1 MAVAKSFQNFE
12 IVKEPFEENGRMYVE
27 VRNPKT
33 SNIRKVRWYEEE
45 TRPAAEDK
53 VVVKSMRKALG
64 FENGYITIFKGD
76 TYSHLEY
83 FQLSIARYCN
93 RWGWYICSTDEIPT
107 DIPEGVI
114 PVRLNWEDVG
124 VGEFL
129 KTDHE
134 IKLAVDN
141 LLFDPSPSEFV
152 GSVGERIEIE
162 ITVTKAIP
170 IENDYGHSTL
180 HQFEDVDGNVYIW
193 TTASKSWSV
202 GSTKRIRGTIKQHN
216 IYHNV
221 KQTIL
226 TRCLERS

>member
-83 FQLSIARYCN
+83 FQLSVARYCN

-114 PVRLNWEDVG
+114 PIRLNWEDVG

-180 HQFEDVDGNVYIW
+180 HQFEDADGNVYIW

>member
-27 VRNPKT
+27 VQNPKT
-33 SNIRKVRWYEEE
+33 FNIRKVRWYEEE

-83 FQLSIARYCN
+83 FQLSVARYCN

-107 DIPEGVI
+107 DIPEGII
-114 PVRLNWEDVG
+114 PIRLNWEDVG
-124 VGEFL
+124 VGEIL
-129 KTDHE
+129 KTDHD

-152 GSVGERIEIE
+152 GSIGERIEIE
-162 ITVTKAIP
+162 ITVTKAVP

-226 TRCLERS
+226 TRCLERN